1 MKYVNLSIAKD
12 IVDGEDNILSLIS
25 KAWIQEE
32 ADEIWYLAEMK
43 NCEVEDITEQDCI
56 DFLKSKPKAIQNF
69 FKRYGFFVEK
79 IEHLEQ
85 LQENG
90 ILDIIPND
98 CKIDIGSQVINNKNE
113 ISEDKLEKLKGKK
126 LVFRSTEMPANIF
139 NSIINNGFEINPNQ
153 SKIYLHNINSQNA
166 DNTIRNI
173 SKYENERF
181 SIPINVNSI
190 EPKDLE
196 LLEYMMNYD
205 LDVDN
210 VNMSVNIDA
219 NNADLSDIFNIL
231 KQPPKNLEK
240 MDMLT
245 FNISNEKISSLEQ
258 FIQNIDLINSNN
270 FSIMMLNIS
279 LDEKYIKSL
288 DKLAV
293 EKLDTYLTE
302 LRNSK
307 NIHFSIDYR
316 PGVERVGGFHFED
329 INSCFQ
335 LCNKTEDIIGCI
347 PRDASD
353 LKKVTYISNW
363 IMQNFSYDYENYYKK
378 KEWEEQNPNAIAD
391 DSNRIHLKTRNLVQ
405 FLEDKTGVCQDV
417 AELTEYLLKKVG
429 VECEHVSSNNHS
441 FNMVY
446 IDGIPYWMDNT
457 WDINNH
463 DKNKDYELSDSEYF
477 LTSYE
482 DFFKT
487 HSKYDAIYHGP
498 GCPKTMNRTEIKNSL
513 QRTAEWKHIL
523 DQSING
529 TQLYS
534 QTKTGSLMQ
543 VGKIFENCVNGERIE
558 REGEI
563 SNGEY

>member
-1 MKYVNLSIAKD
+1 MNYVNLSIAKN
-12 IVDGEDNILSLIS
+12 IVDKEDSILSLIA
-25 KAWIQEE
+25 KTWIQEE
-32 ADEIWYLAEMK
+32 ADEMWNLAEMK

-56 DFLKSKPKAIQNF
+56 EFLKRKPKATQYF

-79 IEHLEQ
+79 IEDLEQ

-90 ILDIIPND
+90 ILDKLPND
-98 CKIDIGSQVINNKNE
+98 CKIDIDSQVINNKNE

-139 NSIINNGFEINPNQ
+139 NSIIYNGFEINPNQ
-153 SKIYLHNINSQNA
+153 SKIYLHNINSQNV

-173 SKYENERF
+173 SEYENERF
-181 SIPINVNSI
+181 SIPINVNSNGA
-190 EPKDLE
+190 ENLE
-196 LLEYMMNYD
+196 LFEYMMNYD
-205 LDVDN
+205 FDADNISMQFNVDV
-210 VNMSVNIDA
+210 
-219 NNADLSDIFNIL
+219 NNANLVNLLNIL
-231 KQPPKNLEK
+231 NHGQKNWKKIEAIE
-240 MDMLT
+240 
-245 FNISNEKISSLEQ
+245 FNISDKNILTLEQ
-258 FIQNIDLINSNN
+258 FIQNMDVINGNS
-270 FSIMMLNIS
+270 FPQMRFYIS
-279 LDEKYIKSL
+279 LDENYIKSL

-293 EKLDTYLTE
+293 EEMDTYLTE

-307 NIHFSIDYR
+307 NILFSIDYQ
-316 PGVERVGGFHFED
+316 PGIERVGGFHFED

-353 LKKVTYISNW
+353 LEKVTYISNW
-363 IMQNFSYDYENYYKK
+363 IMQNFSYDYENYYEK

-429 VECEHVSSNNHS
+429 VECEHISSNYHS

-446 IDGIPYWMDNT
+446 IDGIAYWMDNT
-457 WDINNH
+457 WDINRH
-463 DKNKDYELSDSEYF
+463 DEDKDYQLSDSEYF

-498 GCPKTMNRTEIKNSL
+498 GCPKTMDRTEIKNSL
-513 QRTAEWKHIL
+513 QRTSEWKHIL
-523 DQSING
+523 DQSISG

-534 QTKTGSLMQ
+534 RTKTGSLMQ